1 MKKHKF
7 IILMLLSLIFC
18 IYRQGI
24 FVFADSFKICI
35 DPGHQSKG
43 DQRLE
48 AVGPGDSFSKP
59 RVSSGTR
66 GIGSKTWEYEVV
78 LDAGILLKELLIKN
92 YDVVMTREKNDV
104 NISNR
109 ERAEF
114 ANRENVNLNIRLH
127 CDSIK
132 NTSKTGAT
140 ILVPSKKGKYTK
152 KIYDESFKFAQE
164 LEKSLKESGVKVN
177 GIFERSDITGFNY
190 SKVPTVI
197 LEMGFM
203 SNYNEDALLC
213 TKGYQKKLMNAV
225 KIAIDN
231 YKELNKS

>member
-1 MKKHKF
+1 MKKYKF
-7 IILMLLSLIFC
+7 VILIITFAMFC
-18 IYRQGI
+18 IYMQGI
-24 FVFADSFKICI
+24 FVMADGFKVCI
-35 DPGHQSKG
+35 DPGHQAKG

-48 AVGPGDSFSKP
+48 AVGPGDPFSKP

-66 GIGSKTWEYEVV
+66 GIGTKKWEYEVV
-78 LDAGILLKELLIKN
+78 LESGIILKNLLKEN
-92 YDVVMTREKNDV
+92 YDVVMTRESNDV

-114 ANRENVNLNIRLH
+114 ANKEKADLNIRLH

-140 ILVPSKKGKYTK
+140 ILVPSKTGKYTK
-152 KIYDESFKFAQE
+152 EIYDESFKYAKE
-164 LEKSLKESGVKVN
+164 LEQTLKKDGIKVN
-177 GIFERSDITGFNY
+177 GIFERGDITGFNY
-190 SKVPTVI
+190 SKIPTVI

-203 SNYNEDALLC
+203 SNYNEDSMLC
-213 TKGYQKKLMNAV
+213 NEQYQEKLMSAV

-231 YKELNKS
+231 YKNLN